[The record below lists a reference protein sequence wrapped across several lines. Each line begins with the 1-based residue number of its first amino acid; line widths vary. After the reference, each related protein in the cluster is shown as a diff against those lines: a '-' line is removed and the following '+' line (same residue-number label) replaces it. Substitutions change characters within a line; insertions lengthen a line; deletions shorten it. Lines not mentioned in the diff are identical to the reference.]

1 MDVKGLLAGV
11 KQQCAGSPQRAD
23 SASAALPTQL
33 LWDSCSQRS
42 AEGSNH
48 TCSKMRLCS
57 SPLFCHPICKTC
69 VLWGKKTNSKQAVLS
84 SRASQVQVLH
94 PQKVPHECLRNRVG
108 QAQLANRTTHTVH
121 TAVARAALC
130 WVTSARPSGSTANS
144 VFTRVVG
151 LFLFSFLLYL
161 CESYGSF
168 VPLFIWNL
176 EKMLRE
182 HWDCSLCFYFWGCFH
197 PLAWSAFHC
206 CKSQKCEGRCLDTLP
221 LKNDRM
227 LLFLLFTL
235 RLNLTG
241 LTRSAMED
249 TSASIMRKRKQDRWV
264 SCLLELPAPLSLVE
278 ACRAPLKNDDFFKL
292 LLLAENK
299 HPRILSWE
307 YDDEDPIIRARFVL
321 GYFTN
326 AHKFFCF

>member
-1 MDVKGLLAGV
+1 MLTCRSKAAICR
-11 KQQCAGSPQRAD
+11 QPTACWQCQHGPPHTAVVGQLFPKKCWRLKPHVLQD
-23 SASAALPTQL
+23 EALQFSFVLPSHLQ
-33 LWDSCSQRS
+33 D
-42 AEGSNH
+42 
-48 TCSKMRLCS
+48 LC
-57 SPLFCHPICKTC
+57 L
-69 VLWGKKTNSKQAVLS
+69 VRKKTNGKQAVLS

-130 WVTSARPSGSTANS
+130 WVTSARPSGFTANS

-182 HWDCSLCFYFWGCFH
+182 HWDCSLCCYFWGCFH

-278 ACRAPLKNDDFFKL
+278 ACRAPLKNDNFFKL

-299 HPRILSWE
+299 HPRILSRE